1 MQFTIK
7 SPMSREEVHEV
18 QIEDYK
24 PIYES
29 MDPNVKTADE
39 KLRKKL
45 YARRRFLEIERLEAE
60 ELRLRKM
67 GNRDQI
73 EGGIKMAKG
82 SALFKTKTGTE
93 IVGELGDK
101 DKENLIK
108 RRPDDLTEPAYIFRS
123 ESEMKAMSISLL

>member
-1 MQFTIK
+1 M
-7 SPMSREEVHEV
+7 
-18 QIEDYK
+18 

-29 MDPNVKTADE
+29 VDPNVKNADE

-45 YARRRFLEIERLEAE
+45 YARRRFLEMERLEAE

-123 ESEMKAMSISLL
+123 ESEMKQMSISLL